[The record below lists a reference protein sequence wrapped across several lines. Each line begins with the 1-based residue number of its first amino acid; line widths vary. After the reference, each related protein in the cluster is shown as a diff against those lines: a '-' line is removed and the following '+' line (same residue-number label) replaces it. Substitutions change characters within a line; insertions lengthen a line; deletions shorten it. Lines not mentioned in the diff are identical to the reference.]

1 MIILCVMFLKI
12 SYHKQNIVK
21 KAAILNEDVLFLDKI
36 VKSKVDVVIEHDML
50 YLVNNTQLILGKIRN
65 IIKENGLFIRIEDKR
80 DPNGIYNK
88 LMINISLKDAK
99 IRMYYHLCAMCH

>member
-1 MIILCVMFLKI
+1 MFLKI

-50 YLVNNTQLILGKIRN
+50 
-65 IIKENGLFIRIEDKR
+65 
-80 DPNGIYNK
+80 
-88 LMINISLKDAK
+88 
-99 IRMYYHLCAMCH
+99 

>member
-1 MIILCVMFLKI
+1 MFLKI

-50 YLVNNTQLILGKIRN
+50 YLVNNTQLILVKIRN

-88 LMINISLKDAK
+88 LMLNISLKDAK